1 MSPAHLL
8 ARAGA
13 AAMQGARRSRLAY
26 DPSSEA
32 GIVLDMWAAA
42 GVTEAGTGV
51 SSWVSGTGSH
61 DYVQGTDAKRPTY
74 EATGLGG
81 RPCVRFVAANAD
93 ALRVLS
99 GPSEAAGDWTVVAA
113 LDVISQPGTNR
124 YLLDFA
130 TGRLIF
136 VLNENPATELAYFD
150 GSFKA
155 AAGSQTGTAI
165 YTWHLATT
173 GAEMFRGTT
182 SLGTGAYAATALG
195 GAASIGASNAAN
207 NNYVDARVGRVMLF
221 SGVDSARTTR
231 VRDWMSSHYGI
242 AL

>member
-32 GIVLDMWAAA
+32 GVVLDMWAAA

-61 DYVQGTDAKRPTY
+61 DYVQTTDAKRPTY
-74 EATGLGG
+74 EAAGLGG
-81 RPCVRFVAANAD
+81 QPSIRFVAANAD
-93 ALRVLS
+93 ALTVAS
-99 GPSEAAGDWTVVAA
+99 PIVQSAGDWTLIAA
-113 LDVISQPGTNR
+113 LDVVSQPGTFR
-124 YLLDFA
+124 YLLDFQ

-136 VLNENPATELAYFD
+136 VLNENPATDLGYYD
-150 GSFKA
+150 GSFKG
-155 AAGSQTGTAI
+155 AAGSQTGTRI

-173 GAEMFRGTT
+173 GAEMFRGNT
-182 SLGTGAYAATALG
+182 SLGTGTYAAAALG
-195 GAASIGASNAAN
+195 GMSAIGAVNAGN
-207 NNYVDARVGRVMLF
+207 NNYIDARIGRMMLF